1 MVWDGERW
9 ALDVQES
16 EFMRGWVGGGGGGV
30 LAPSWGVGGG
40 DGSIMGGGGWLHHVE
55 GGLRNSPQEI
65 TMVLLQK
72 KKNLVS

>member
-1 MVWDGERW
+1 MSFRCAGIRIHER
-9 ALDVQES
+9 
-16 EFMRGWVGGGGGGV
+16 VGGGGGGGG
-30 LAPSWGVGGG
+30 GVGSIMGGWGG